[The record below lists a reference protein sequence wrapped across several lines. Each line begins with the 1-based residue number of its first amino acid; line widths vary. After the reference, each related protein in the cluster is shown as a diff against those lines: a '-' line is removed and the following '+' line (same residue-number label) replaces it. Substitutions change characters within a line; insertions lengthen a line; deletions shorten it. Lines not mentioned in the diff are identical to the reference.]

1 MRACPPPR
9 VIICERGPSE
19 KSKGTKVGHLTYGR
33 VLYIPE
39 VDSLPYGYAGS
50 VFPDEWDGQ
59 ELRCMGGGGGKEK
72 KKKKLPPPQAF
83 ISFHSRELVHKYILR
98 YIHHKAHMIW
108 PSQGGVRFHRS
119 HSAE

>member
-72 KKKKLPPPQAF
+72 KKKKNPPPPKL
-83 ISFHSRELVHKYILR
+83 SFHFILANWYISTYLDT
-98 YIHHKAHMIW
+98 YIIKHI
-108 PSQGGVRFHRS
+108 
-119 HSAE
+119 